1 MKTTIAGLVR
11 LMPLAAACGLSAC
24 VVAPPRTV
32 YRPVA
37 VQVEAPRSWRPAEH
51 PYYLHAMSDLRQAR
65 DLLARPDYPRVMDD
79 ERHAVDEINKA
90 LRKMRD
96 AAIDD
101 GKDIY
106 DRAEPDA
113 RWRPEDRFHQAKTL
127 LDKARQDATHR
138 EDDPYLRSLQR
149 DIVHH
154 IDEARRAVDVAVSDA
169 LR

>member
-1 MKTTIAGLVR
+1 MKLRGILAILA
-11 LMPLAAACGLSAC
+11 LAAAGNAILSAP
-24 VVAPPRTV
+24 ALADGWRDGDAWTWQQHQWHP
-32 YRPVA
+32 
-37 VQVEAPRSWRPAEH
+37 EAH
-51 PYYLHAMSDLRQAR
+51 PYYLHAMSDLRLAR

-79 ERHAVDEINKA
+79 ERHAVDEINEA

-101 GKDIY
+101 GKDID
-106 DRAEPDA
+106 DRMPPDA
-113 RWRPEDRFHQAKTL
+113 RWQPDDRFHQARML

>member
-1 MKTTIAGLVR
+1 MKLRGILAVLA
-11 LMPLAAACGLSAC
+11 LAAAGNAILSAP
-24 VVAPPRTV
+24 AL
-32 YRPVA
+32 A
-37 VQVEAPRSWRPAEH
+37 DGWRDGDAWTWQQHQWHPEEH

-79 ERHAVDEINKA
+79 ERRAVDEINKA
-90 LRKMRD
+90 MRKMRD

-127 LDKARQDATHR
+127 LDKARQDASHR

-154 IDEARRAVDVAVSDA
+154 IDEARRAIDEAVSDA

>member
-1 MKTTIAGLVR
+1 MKLRAMFTVLAF
-11 LMPLAAACGLSAC
+11 AAAGNAILSVPAW
-24 VVAPPRTV
+24 ADG
-32 YRPVA
+32 
-37 VQVEAPRSWRPAEH
+37 WREGDPWNWQQHQWHPEEH

-65 DLLARPDYPRVMDD
+65 DLLARPDYPQVMDD

-106 DRAEPDA
+106 DRMPPDA
-113 RWRPEDRFHQAKTL
+113 RWRPEDRFHQAKEL
-127 LDKARQDATHR
+127 LAKARQDATHR

-154 IDEARRAVDVAVSDA
+154 IDQAQRAIDQAVNDA

>member
-1 MKTTIAGLVR
+1 MKLSGI
-11 LMPLAAACGLSAC
+11 LMMLTLAAAGNAALSS
-24 VVAPPRTV
+24 
-32 YRPVA
+32 
-37 VQVEAPRSWRPAEH
+37 QVMADDWRDGDAWTWQQHQWHPEQH
-51 PYYLHAMSDLRQAR
+51 PYYLHAMTDLRAAR
-65 DLLARPDYPRVMDD
+65 DLLARPDYPQVMDD
-79 ERHAVDEINKA
+79 ERLAVDEINKA

-101 GKDIY
+101 GKDVY
-106 DRAEPDA
+106 ERTRPDA
-113 RWRPEDRFHQAKTL
+113 RWRPEDRFHQAREL

-154 IDEARRAVDVAVSDA
+154 IDEARRAIDMAVSDA

>member
-1 MKTTIAGLVR
+1 MKLRGILAILA
-11 LMPLAAACGLSAC
+11 LAAAGNAILSAP
-24 VVAPPRTV
+24 ALADGWRDGDAWTWHQHQWHP
-32 YRPVA
+32 
-37 VQVEAPRSWRPAEH
+37 EAH
-51 PYYLHAMSDLRQAR
+51 PYYLHAMSDLRLAR

-101 GKDIY
+101 GKDID
-106 DRAEPDA
+106 DRMPPDA
-113 RWRPEDRFHQAKTL
+113 RWRPDDRFHQARML

>member
-1 MKTTIAGLVR
+1 MKLSNI
-11 LMPLAAACGLSAC
+11 LMMLTLAAAGNAVLSAP
-24 VVAPPRTV
+24 AL
-32 YRPVA
+32 A
-37 VQVEAPRSWRPAEH
+37 DGWRDGDAWTWQQHQWHPEDH
-51 PYYLHAMSDLRQAR
+51 PYYLHAMTDLRAAR

-101 GKDIY
+101 GKDVY
-106 DRAEPDA
+106 ERTPPDA
-113 RWRPEDRFHQAKTL
+113 SWRPENRFQQAKDL
-127 LDKARQDATHR
+127 LNKARQDATHR

-154 IDEARRAVDVAVSDA
+154 IDEAHRAIDQAVNDA